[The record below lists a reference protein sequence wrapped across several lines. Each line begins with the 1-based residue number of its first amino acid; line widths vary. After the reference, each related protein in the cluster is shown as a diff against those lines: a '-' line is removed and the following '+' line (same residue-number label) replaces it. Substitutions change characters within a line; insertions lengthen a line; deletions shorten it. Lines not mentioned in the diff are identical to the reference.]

1 MGTCCCC
8 CFYLL
13 QDVLQDLPSLQQ
25 WDPCSS
31 HKQAINDIIKSY
43 MNKKSTPE
51 HISGHLKIQR
61 GICAGRGES
70 WLDISR
76 ELMKGLMP
84 GGCGKGWK
92 CLLEQEMGSGFSVF
106 PSAMMKHL
114 HCISGDVSLWST
126 PSASLAAVPLWGV
139 LLGVGSIGK
148 CWWNLHIAVCS
159 CKRAYKCSCTG
170 ILNM

>member
-8 CFYLL
+8 FHLL

-31 HKQAINDIIKSY
+31 HKQATNDIIKSY

-61 GICAGRGES
+61 GTCAGRGAS
-70 WLDISR
+70 WLDSSR

-84 GGCGKGWK
+84 GGCGRA
-92 CLLEQEMGSGFSVF
+92 ESVCWRRRW
-106 PSAMMKHL
+106 SQ
-114 HCISGDVSLWST
+114 VSLFSPDKT
-126 PSASLAAVPLWGV
+126 PALCLWRRFPLEHNCSKPACCSSVGSAFGGRFSGKRLVESPHCCV
-139 LLGVGSIGK
+139 LLQRDFKHIM
-148 CWWNLHIAVCS
+148 NLCS
-159 CKRAYKCSCTG
+159 
-170 ILNM
+170 